1 VSNYGFWTYGNKCGL
16 EGAASTLVEMRDGR
30 TVTQKDPDNP
40 AVLED
45 YFIAFSLRSSKQA
58 RNDFTRLFSG
68 LSKAAQS
75 RLTDLILQNPTQTS
89 LVLNDQ
95 DFADAIQHREVTS
108 GVRTRLEM
116 AIRKLPGGL

>member
-16 EGAASTLVEMRDGR
+16 EGAASALVEMADGR
-30 TVTQKDPDNP
+30 IVTQRDSDNP

-45 YFIAFSLRSSKQA
+45 TFIAYSLRTSRQA
-58 RNDFTRLFSG
+58 RNDFTRLFSS

-75 RLTDLILQNPTQTS
+75 RLTDLILQNPAQTS
-89 LVLNDQ
+89 LILNDQ
-95 DFADAIQHREVTS
+95 VFADAIQHKEVTA